1 MFACKSSIVYAG
13 STAARLLSPTKAV
26 HSPSKLQCRR
36 TVQTSA
42 SSAAVRCD
50 DTSDSRQADAQALRA
65 PLPAPGDLRLIVG
78 PMFAGKTTALL
89 EAVREAEM
97 SDLRTVLVTSAL
109 DNRYG
114 TSVCASH
121 NGESRAAI
129 AVQELLPLLDPHTSP
144 IDMNDVDMI
153 AVDESQFFP
162 DLKQFCLRAV
172 EDMGKTVVVAGLNGD
187 FQRNMFGDIVQL
199 TPYADNVILLQ
210 ARCSFCERPAPFT
223 LRLVAN
229 DDQQLVGGK
238 DAYQPVCRKHYR
250 SLSKVRNSRSEN

>member
-1 MFACKSSIVYAG
+1 MPCVS
-13 STAARLLSPTKAV
+13 
-26 HSPSKLQCRR
+26 Q
-36 TVQTSA
+36 
-42 SSAAVRCD
+42 
-50 DTSDSRQADAQALRA
+50 
-65 PLPAPGDLRLIVG
+65 PAPGDLRLIVG

-89 EAVREAEM
+89 EAVSDAER
-97 SDLRTVLVTSAL
+97 SRKRAVVVTSAL

-114 TSVCASH
+114 TSICASH
-121 NGESRAAI
+121 DGNSRPAI

-144 IDMNDVDMI
+144 VDMESIDFI

-162 DLKQFCLRAV
+162 DLQAFCLKAV

-187 FQRNMFGDIVQL
+187 FQRNMFGDIVRL
-199 TPYADNVILLQ
+199 MPYADSVQMLK

-250 SLSKVRNSRSEN
+250 SLSKVRKAREDI